1 VRTSV
6 VRLPMT
12 DHCLPCAH
20 QPEASSGIFTN
31 NLNVYPFRPYEYYDL
46 KRFIEDLVIPDLRKM
61 VECQLHYYA
70 FSVICQAIE
79 VLGSVY
85 DQKSLDDYGAS
96 ETRFDNAI
104 TNLFRDK
111 RYREKQ
117 ELFYSFLRGP
127 LIHQLIP
134 GAGLFLASA
143 QKDQIKPDNHLEK
156 HVDSGS
162 VILVIER
169 FLADFIDAFER
180 FKRELYQRRDLD
192 NKKVE
197 QPFIYVSTVS
207 PPVATTRWDKSSQSL
222 LIITPS
228 VTGRAF

>member
-1 VRTSV
+1 MTFVRDIVNT
-6 VRLPMT
+6 
-12 DHCLPCAH
+12 
-20 QPEASSGIFTN
+20 
-31 NLNVYPFRPYEYYDL
+31 YDL
-46 KRFIEDLVIPDLRKM
+46 KRFIEDLVIPDLHKM
-61 VECQLHYYA
+61 IECQLHYYA

-79 VLGSVY
+79 VLGSIY

-127 LIHQLIP
+127 LIHQLRP
-134 GAGLFLASA
+134 GAGLFLASE
-143 QKDQIKPDNHLEK
+143 QKDRIKQDNHLEK

-169 FLADFIDAFER
+169 FLADFIDAFEK
-180 FKRELYQRRDLD
+180 FKRELNQRKDLD

-197 QPFIYVSTVS
+197 QPFIYVSTLS
-207 PPVATTRWDKSSQSL
+207 PPYPTNWWDKDSQSL
-222 LIITPS
+222 VTVTPS
-228 VTGRAF
+228 ITGRSL